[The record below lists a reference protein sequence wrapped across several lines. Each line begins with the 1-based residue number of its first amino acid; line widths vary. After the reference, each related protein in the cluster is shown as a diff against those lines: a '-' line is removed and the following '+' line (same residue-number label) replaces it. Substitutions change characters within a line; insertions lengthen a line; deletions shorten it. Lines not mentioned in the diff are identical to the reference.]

1 VVVLDC
7 LPPCTRVCTLFSA
20 KMAQEHQEYIQSKVN
35 PILESL
41 VTEVLLERPDNPV
54 PFMVRWLAERTKQGK
69 DSLSALGVGEA
80 EGLRVEIKQLQDE
93 VKELSDKLASTGQP
107 PAPKA
112 APLPAED
119 EQTAPKAAPPPAE
132 DEKSN
137 KDEKEGKQEK
147 EEKEEEEEEEESDD
161 DFGESGDEADFKPP
175 ESYWKKGQRGSV
187 SAEAFGAFNI
197 KQAFEPTVHPKT
209 PEQESRI
216 KAVLLSSFLFNSLEK
231 EDLEVIIGAMTEH
244 SIAADQRI
252 IQEGDD
258 GDVMFLIESGAFDC
272 LKKLEGVEK
281 VVKKCGQGDVFGEL
295 ALLYNCPRAASVQA
309 TESAVVW
316 ELDRA
321 TFNHIVRD
329 ASSKRREEYEGFL
342 KAVPLLSRLE
352 DYNRMQLAD
361 ILQQETIEAGKA
373 VVTQGESGEKF
384 YMVQD
389 GELVVH
395 KSVDGAE
402 AQEVLVY
409 KRGDYFGEL
418 ALIRNEVRAATVVA
432 KTECRLASLNRKA
445 FKSALGPLEGF
456 MSEKAKEYA

>member
-1 VVVLDC
+1 
-7 LPPCTRVCTLFSA
+7 
-20 KMAQEHQEYIQSKVN
+20 MAQEHQEYIQSKVN

-112 APLPAED
+112 APPPAED

-147 EEKEEEEEEEESDD
+147 EEKEEEEEEESDD

>member
-1 VVVLDC
+1 
-7 LPPCTRVCTLFSA
+7 
-20 KMAQEHQEYIQSKVN
+20 MAQEHQEYIQSKVN

-352 DYNRMQLAD
+352 DYDRMQLAD

-432 KTECRLASLNRKA
+432 KTACRLASLNRKA